1 MTERGNGDNKHKIKN
16 EEMIRVEK
24 DEVEHISSERN
35 RKGYLGMDRSNTKK
49 EAKIQ
54 RHERYENGEKIGNF

>member
-1 MTERGNGDNKHKIKN
+1 MV
-16 EEMIRVEK
+16 IRVGK

-35 RKGYLGMDRSNTKK
+35 RKGYLGIDRSNTKK